1 MDCIE
6 DDLKRLKEKVIQC
19 ANKQETEAKIDKIQN
34 ESKSLNETIS
44 ELK

>member
-1 MDCIE
+1 MDCME
-6 DDLKRLKEKVIQC
+6 DDLKRFKEKLIQF
-19 ANKQETEAKIDKIQN
+19 ANKQETEAKIDKIEN